1 MMPPDIE
8 RVHARHRRR
17 QTHPTH
23 ECPDQPAVGD
33 DVQFLI
39 DQLIAARAEV
49 QRLTEDDE
57 DLRASAEIW
66 CRLYEAALERASAA
80 EAEAARH
87 VAVLPPHVK
96 GLYEALDR
104 VADLTNALSIVVRE
118 CALCARNTP
127 DPSDVSQVAKDACVR
142 CAKALEAL
150 ARHAR

>member
-1 MMPPDIE
+1 MMPSDIE

-17 QTHPTH
+17 QTYPTH
-23 ECPDQPAVGD
+23 ECPDQPAVSD

-49 QRLTEDDE
+49 HRLTEDDE

-80 EAEAARH
+80 EAEAARR
-87 VAVLPPHVK
+87 VPVLPPHMR
-96 GLYEALDR
+96 GLSDALDR
-104 VADLTNALSIVVRE
+104 VADLTNALSVVVRE
-118 CALCARNTP
+118 CALCARDTP

-142 CAKALEAL
+142 CAKVLEAL
-150 ARHAR
+150 SRPGR